1 MSQTITRGG
10 PRSQIAIPAQ
20 GMIDFRNAL
29 TDLLEE
35 FGTEDGGFRGE
46 LPEGRH
52 MKVENKNFYFD
63 VGQNNR
69 GIYMRISEVSWA
81 NWYYKCKLYVGL
93 RLHIFLNPTISH
105 AILISG
111 EDKLSYSHYHTR
123 EILGA
128 ISRYIWRVCRQN
140 ESSQWRIGG
149 YSKLCEISSRFY
161 SVHQVQTKPKLKTL

>member
-81 NWYYKCKLYVGL
+81 HYYYKC
-93 RLHIFLNPTISH
+93 
-105 AILISG
+105 
-111 EDKLSYSHYHTR
+111 
-123 EILGA
+123 
-128 ISRYIWRVCRQN
+128 N
-140 ESSQWRIGG
+140 E
-149 YSKLCEISSRFY
+149 
-161 SVHQVQTKPKLKTL
+161 

>member
-69 GIYMRISEVSWA
+69 GIYMRISEVSLKPTNIISA
-81 NWYYKCKLYVGL
+81 TDSLK
-93 RLHIFLNPTISH
+93 LHIFLDPVLWH
-105 AILISG
+105 VILILG

-128 ISRYIWRVCRQN
+128 ISRYI
-140 ESSQWRIGG
+140 
-149 YSKLCEISSRFY
+149 
-161 SVHQVQTKPKLKTL
+161 

>member
-1 MSQTITRGG
+1 MSTLRNYLNPMLTYSGFLFSQVSQTITRGG

-69 GIYMRISEVSWA
+69 GIYMRISEVSI
-81 NWYYKCKLYVGL
+81 YKSYGVLYRKNFFWGNSRNL
-93 RLHIFLNPTISH
+93 RN
-105 AILISG
+105 
-111 EDKLSYSHYHTR
+111 Y
-123 EILGA
+123 
-128 ISRYIWRVCRQN
+128 
-140 ESSQWRIGG
+140 
-149 YSKLCEISSRFY
+149 
-161 SVHQVQTKPKLKTL
+161 